1 MLATR
6 EELVVLASILERN
19 LSRLSAPVAHYI
31 RNKDR
36 NRGKKK
42 DNRDSFPH
50 SLQNMRQDSG
60 KNATRLRDEYSVI
73 RCYYCNKLGHKK
85 PDCPSL

>member
-1 MLATR
+1 MLVYTQYR
-6 EELVVLASILERN
+6 VILVTPILNRNIVVLASTLEQN
-19 LSRLSAPVAHYI
+19 LSRLSAPVTYYI

-50 SLQNMRQDSG
+50 SL
-60 KNATRLRDEYSVI
+60 
-73 RCYYCNKLGHKK
+73 
-85 PDCPSL
+85 